1 MPLRVL
7 VAGTSTRAAADSA
20 ARAQFEVTAIDAFGD
35 LDQHRAVR
43 ALSMPR
49 DFGLSA
55 TARRM
60 ARASSRVEAD
70 AVAYLSPFE
79 NHPNA
84 VAMLARDHRLLGNPP
99 DVLRRVRD
107 PLLLSQT
114 LQRHGIPTAV
124 VHTHNAAPAAVAG
137 DRDPARDPA
146 RGGERD
152 GSVHPG
158 AREWMLK
165 PLASGGGRRVRAWR
179 GASALPGG
187 CYLQERIDGIPGSV
201 TFVAAGGRC
210 AVLGVSRQLIGD
222 AAFGATGYRYCGSM
236 MSLDADDWWDGDVR
250 VASGARV
257 LADAISAL
265 FGMVGVNGVDFIVRD
280 GVPVAI
286 EVNPRWSASMELV
299 DRVCAVPVMA
309 AHVESCM
316 SDAVP
321 RVDRPSGNGV
331 IGKAVVFAT
340 ADVTVGDTRRWLAR
354 DEVRDVPWPGTS
366 IGRGEPICTVFATA
380 PTFVECRAALAA
392 SAAAIYAEV
401 HPRRRGHDRMAPG
414 SKSEA

>member
-7 VAGTSTRAAADSA
+7 IAGTSTRAAADSA
-20 ARAQFEVTAIDAFGD
+20 ARAQFEVTAIDAFAD

-79 NHPNA
+79 NHADA
-84 VAMLARDHRLLGNPP
+84 VAALARDRRLLGNPP

-107 PLLLSQT
+107 PLVLSQT
-114 LQRHGIPTAV
+114 LQRHGIATAV
-124 VHTHNAAPAAVAG
+124 VHTRDGAASAPL
-137 DRDPARDPA
+137 A
-146 RGGERD
+146 RGLGREPD
-152 GSVHPG
+152 GSVPG
-158 AREWMLK
+158 PRDWMLK
-165 PLASGGGRRVRAWR
+165 PLASGGGRRVRPWGRTSSMPAVP
-179 GASALPGG
+179 AG

-222 AAFGATGYRYCGSM
+222 GAFGASGYRYCGSM
-236 MSLDADDWWDGDVR
+236 MSLDVDDWWDGDVR
-250 VASGARV
+250 VASGARA
-257 LADAISAL
+257 LAEAASAL
-265 FGMVGVNGVDFIVRD
+265 FGLVGVNGVDFIVRD
-280 GVPVAI
+280 GLPVAI

-299 DRVCAVPVMA
+299 DRVCPVPLMA

-316 SDAVP
+316 SETAP
-321 RVDRPSGNGV
+321 RFDRPSGSGV
-331 IGKAVVFAT
+331 TGKAVVFAKT
-340 ADVTVGDTRRWLAR
+340 DVTVGDTRRWLER
-354 DEVRDVPWPGTS
+354 DDLRDVPWPGTS

-392 SAAAIYAEV
+392 RAATICKSV
-401 HPRRRGHDRMAPG
+401 HPA
-414 SKSEA
+414 S